1 MTNLLITHRLPI
13 DYSLTSLMTSISY
26 AWCSGAAKGH
36 LFSQATLVPARFG
49 AVVGPIE
56 RVRSGQKKKQ
66 VRALSLIAGSLYIGF
81 FLVPENGSRS

>member
-1 MTNLLITHRLPI
+1 MTNQLITHRLLI

-26 AWCSGAAKGH
+26 TCCSGAAKGH
-36 LFSQATLVPARFG
+36 VFSQATLLLARFG
-49 AVVGPIE
+49 AVIGPIE

-81 FLVPENGSRS
+81 FSVPENGSRV